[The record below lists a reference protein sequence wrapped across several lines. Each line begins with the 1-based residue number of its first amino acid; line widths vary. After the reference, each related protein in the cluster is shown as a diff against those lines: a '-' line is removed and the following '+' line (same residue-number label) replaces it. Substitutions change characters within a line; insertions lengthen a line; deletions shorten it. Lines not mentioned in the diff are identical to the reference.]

1 MNLMVEDEDNTK
13 TSYSW
18 STTDLQRELDH
29 HPILFVSC
37 WYLSW
42 TLFPSASLRLF
53 SNQLESMG
61 RECRT
66 FMFDVNLQSGFV
78 VSVLCELVALFLM
91 FKAAKSVRGEKGQVI
106 DAGMD
111 LNDPQ
116 AFGEYFKDTIILCVI
131 IQFAA
136 LLSTYFLGLLFIFPS
151 FATYKLWVGVIGPW
165 IFAPAPEP
173 DPMDEK
179 RQKRR
184 QKVVYRH

>member
-1 MNLMVEDEDNTK
+1 MK
-13 TSYSW
+13 TTQKQATRGQQQIFKENWITIQYYSLAVGI
-18 STTDLQRELDH
+18 SVGLYFLLH
-29 HPILFVSC
+29 LFVFSPI
-37 WYLSW
+37 SW
-42 TLFPSASLRLF
+42 KAW
-53 SNQLESMG
+53 
-61 RECRT
+61 
-66 FMFDVNLQSGFV
+66 SGFV
-78 VSVLCELVALFLM
+78 VSLLFELVALFLM